1 MTHRMWTTTRRLVA
15 VSAAVLAL
23 QATPARAQGFIAPL
37 VGFDFGGD
45 ATCPAIRNCTN
56 KTLNVGV
63 ALGSMNA
70 LLGFEGEF
78 AYARNFFGEA
88 PGLSSSVVS
97 AMGNVMLAPH
107 IGPVRPYVLTGLGL
121 MKTHVDLSPS
131 NLLSTGHNGLAWDTG
146 GGLMVNVA
154 PHVAVRGD
162 VRYFHAF
169 SDLTVGPLALQNVK
183 LDFGRAAGG
192 LVLSF

>member
-1 MTHRMWTTTRRLVA
+1 M
-15 VSAAVLAL
+15 AL
-23 QATPARAQGFIAPL
+23 IVQKYGGTS
-37 VGFDFGGD
+37 VGD
-45 ATCPAIRNCTN
+45 AARI
-56 KTLNVGV
+56 KNVARRV
-63 ALGSMNA
+63 
-70 LLGFEGEF
+70 GESR
-78 AYARNFFGEA
+78 ARGDQIVV
-88 PGLSSSVVS
+88 VVS

>member
-1 MTHRMWTTTRRLVA
+1 MKTLIRG
-15 VSAAVLAL
+15 AAIFLAL
-23 QATPARAQGFIAPL
+23 WVMGSVPARAQGFIAPL

-45 ATCPAIRNCTN
+45 ATCPAIRDCTN

-97 AMGNVMLAPH
+97 AMGNVLLAPH
-107 IGPVRPYVLTGLGL
+107 IGPMRPYALTGLGL
-121 MKTHVDLSPS
+121 MKTHVDLSAS
-131 NLLSTGHNGLAWDTG
+131 SLLSADHNSLAWDTG
-146 GGLMVNVA
+146 GGLIVNVA

-192 LVLSF
+192 LVFSF

>member
-1 MTHRMWTTTRRLVA
+1 MWTATRRL
-15 VSAAVLAL
+15 AAVCAAALAL
-23 QATPARAQGFIAPL
+23 QATPARAQGFISPIL
-37 VGFDFGGD
+37 GFDFGGD
-45 ATCPAIRNCTN
+45 ATCPAIRDCTN

-70 LLGFEGEF
+70 VLGFEGEF

-97 AMGNVMLAPH
+97 AMGNVLLAPH
-107 IGPVRPYVLTGLGL
+107 IGPMRPYALTGLGL

-131 NLLSTGHNGLAWDTG
+131 SLLSTDHNSLAWDAG
-146 GGLMVNVA
+146 GGLMVDIA

-162 VRYFHAF
+162 IRYFHAF

-192 LVLSF
+192 LVFSF